1 MVLNSIYTYL
11 STYGLNIIAAIVIF
25 IVGRILAGVLS
36 RLVERVMTRSH
47 ADVTLI
53 TFVKHFTY
61 VALLAFVVIMVLG
74 RLGVQTASFVA
85 VLGAAGLAI
94 GLALQGSLSNFAAGV
109 LMLIF
114 RPFKAGD
121 YIEAAGTAGTVREI
135 QIFCTILNTPDN
147 RRVIVPNAAITSGNI
162 TNFSANET
170 RRVDM
175 LFSVGYDD
183 DLQQAKQI
191 LQEAIA
197 SDPRVL
203 QEPAPLVAVSELG
216 DNSVNLV
223 ARPWVKASD
232 YFPTYF
238 ALTER
243 IKTELQAQGLTIP
256 YPQRDLHIKNGELS
270 PVDTGQ

>member
-1 MVLNSIYTYL
+1 MVLNTIYTYL
-11 STYGLNIIAAIVIF
+11 ATYGLNIIAAIVIF
-25 IVGRILAGVLS
+25 IVGRILVGVLS

-47 ADVTLI
+47 ADATLI

-135 QIFCTILNTPDN
+135 QIFCTILNTPDH

-175 LFSVGYDD
+175 IFSVSYDD

-256 YPQRDLHIKNGELS
+256 YPQRDLHIKNGGLA
-270 PVDTGQ
+270 PVDAGQ

>member
-1 MVLNSIYTYL
+1 MVLDTIYAYL
-11 STYGLNIIAAIVIF
+11 ATYGLNVIAAVIIF

-36 RLVERVMTRSH
+36 RLVERVMTQSH
-47 ADVTLI
+47 ADATLI
-53 TFVKHFTY
+53 TFVKHLTY
-61 VALLAFVVIMVLG
+61 VALLALVVTMVLG
-74 RLGVQTASFVA
+74 RLGIQTASFVA

-121 YIEAAGTAGTVREI
+121 YIEAAGTAGTVQEI
-135 QIFCTILNTPDN
+135 QIFNTILHTPDN
-147 RRVIVPNAAITSGNI
+147 RRVIVPNAAVTSGNI
-162 TNFSANET
+162 TNYSANDT

-175 LFSVGYDD
+175 VFSVGYDD

-191 LQEAIA
+191 LTDAVA

-223 ARPWVKASD
+223 VRPWVKATD

-238 ALTER
+238 ALTEQ
-243 IKTELQAQGLTIP
+243 IKNELQAHGLTIP
-256 YPQRDLHIKNGELS
+256 YPQRDLHIKNGGLA
-270 PVDTGQ
+270 PVDTGR